1 MKNRNGFT
9 LVELLAVISVL
20 AIVIAFSIPAV
31 LDVLGKSKKM
41 LDEYDKETLID
52 AAKYYITDIDLGK
65 LDYIYH
71 GSTPIDV
78 NGTTYTNGMKMSKYD
93 AKTYIIESNGFTI
106 TAYDLVKGGY
116 YDKNCKY
123 AGETIDYKKNGVVK
137 TSVVAKDQ
145 DCHVP
150 KTCKIKV
157 GIKGKKVEQD
167 TYYVTENYTAELL
180 DGCE

>member
-1 MKNRNGFT
+1 MKNKNGFT

-20 AIVIAFSIPAV
+20 AILIAISVPAIFSI
-31 LDVLGKSKKM
+31 LGQSKKM
-41 LDEYDKETLID
+41 LSDYDRDTLMD
-52 AAKYYITDIDLGK
+52 AAKYYITDIDLGD
-65 LDYIYH
+65 LDFVYP
-71 GSTPIDV
+71 GNNPIDI
-78 NGTTYTNGMKMSKYD
+78 NGTTYSKGMKMTKYD
-93 AKTYIIESNGFTI
+93 AKTYIIESNGLTI

-123 AGETIDYKKNGVVK
+123 AGETISYKENGATK
-137 TSVVAKDQ
+137 TSVVAKDK

-157 GIKGKKVEQD
+157 GIVGKKVEQN
-167 TYYVTENYTAELL
+167 TYYVTEDYTVELL